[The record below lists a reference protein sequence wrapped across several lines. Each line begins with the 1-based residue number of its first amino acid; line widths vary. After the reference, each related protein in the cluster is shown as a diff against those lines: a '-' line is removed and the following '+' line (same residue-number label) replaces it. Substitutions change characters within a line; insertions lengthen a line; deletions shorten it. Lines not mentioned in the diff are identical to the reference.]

1 MRRVPDRSS
10 PRRTRRLPAR
20 PGRRRARSA
29 IPGPCPDPTS
39 AAAHTLTGSDRRG
52 DATSPHRSARAP
64 ALEALVRAQA
74 NLTRRLAAD
83 LERIGVSATGFTM
96 LVLLTSAG
104 GRLELRTMR
113 RRLGASKAT
122 ATEVLDTLEKRGF
135 VGRSRL
141 ESDRRAV
148 AVALTQAGFNL
159 VTHAFPAH
167 AERVR
172 EAFGML
178 DETEKRQLADLC
190 RKLDRAAQPAWLST
204 ARPCACGRRRPHLGL
219 PASGRAVRERTP
231 CRSQESARQCRRSA
245 G

>member
-1 MRRVPDRSS
+1 VTGEATP
-10 PRRTRRLPAR
+10 LR
-20 PGRRRARSA
+20 P
-29 IPGPCPDPTS
+29 IDPL
-39 AAAHTLTGSDRRG
+39 AHR
-52 DATSPHRSARAP
+52 
-64 ALEALVRAQA
+64 ALEALMRAES

-83 LERIGVSATGFTM
+83 LERIGVSATGYTM

-135 VGRSRL
+135 VTRSRL

-148 AVALTQAGFNL
+148 AVALTQAGYNL

-178 DETEKRQLADLC
+178 DEAEKRQLADLC
-190 RKLDRAAQPAWLST
+190 RKLDRAA
-204 ARPCACGRRRPHLGL
+204 
-219 PASGRAVRERTP
+219 
-231 CRSQESARQCRRSA
+231 
-245 G
+245 

>member
-1 MRRVPDRSS
+1 VTDEATP
-10 PRRTRRLPAR
+10 LR
-20 PGRRRARSA
+20 P
-29 IPGPCPDPTS
+29 IDPL
-39 AAAHTLTGSDRRG
+39 AHR
-52 DATSPHRSARAP
+52 

-122 ATEVLDTLEKRGF
+122 ATEVLDTLENRGF
-135 VGRSRL
+135 VTRSRL

-148 AVALTQAGFNL
+148 AVALTQAGHNL
-159 VTHAFPAH
+159 VTHAFPSH

-172 EAFGML
+172 EAFGVL
-178 DETEKRQLADLC
+178 DEAEKRQLADLC
-190 RKLDRAAQPAWLST
+190 RKLDRAA
-204 ARPCACGRRRPHLGL
+204 
-219 PASGRAVRERTP
+219 
-231 CRSQESARQCRRSA
+231 
-245 G
+245 

>member
-1 MRRVPDRSS
+1 VTDEATP
-10 PRRTRRLPAR
+10 LR
-20 PGRRRARSA
+20 P
-29 IPGPCPDPTS
+29 IDPL
-39 AAAHTLTGSDRRG
+39 AHR
-52 DATSPHRSARAP
+52 

-104 GRLELRTMR
+104 GRLELRAMR

-122 ATEVLDTLEKRGF
+122 ATEVLDTLETRGF
-135 VGRSRL
+135 VSRSRL

-148 AVALTQAGFNL
+148 AVALTQAGYNL

-172 EAFGML
+172 EAFGVL

-190 RKLDRAAQPAWLST
+190 RKLDRAA
-204 ARPCACGRRRPHLGL
+204 
-219 PASGRAVRERTP
+219 
-231 CRSQESARQCRRSA
+231 
-245 G
+245 

>member
-1 MRRVPDRSS
+1 VTDEATPI
-10 PRRTRRLPAR
+10 R
-20 PGRRRARSA
+20 P
-29 IPGPCPDPTS
+29 IDPL
-39 AAAHTLTGSDRRG
+39 AHR
-52 DATSPHRSARAP
+52 

-122 ATEVLDTLEKRGF
+122 ATEVLDTLENRGF
-135 VGRSRL
+135 VNRSRL

-148 AVALTQAGFNL
+148 AVALTQAGHNL

-172 EAFGML
+172 EAFGVL
-178 DETEKRQLADLC
+178 DEAEKRQLADLC
-190 RKLDRAAQPAWLST
+190 RKLDRAA
-204 ARPCACGRRRPHLGL
+204 
-219 PASGRAVRERTP
+219 
-231 CRSQESARQCRRSA
+231 
-245 G
+245 

>member
-1 MRRVPDRSS
+1 VTDEATP
-10 PRRTRRLPAR
+10 LR
-20 PGRRRARSA
+20 P
-29 IPGPCPDPTS
+29 IDPL
-39 AAAHTLTGSDRRG
+39 AHR
-52 DATSPHRSARAP
+52 

-96 LVLLTSAG
+96 LVLLTTAG
-104 GRLELRTMR
+104 GRIELRAMR

-122 ATEVLDTLEKRGF
+122 ATEVLDTLETRGF
-135 VGRSRL
+135 VSRSRL

-148 AVALTQAGFNL
+148 AVALTQAGYNL

-172 EAFGML
+172 EAFGVL

-190 RKLDRAAQPAWLST
+190 RKLDRAA
-204 ARPCACGRRRPHLGL
+204 
-219 PASGRAVRERTP
+219 
-231 CRSQESARQCRRSA
+231 
-245 G
+245 

>member
-1 MRRVPDRSS
+1 MTDEATPI
-10 PRRTRRLPAR
+10 R
-20 PGRRRARSA
+20 P
-29 IPGPCPDPTS
+29 IDPL
-39 AAAHTLTGSDRRG
+39 AHR
-52 DATSPHRSARAP
+52 

-122 ATEVLDTLEKRGF
+122 ATEVLDTLENRGF
-135 VGRSRL
+135 VNRSRL

-148 AVALTQAGFNL
+148 AVALTQAGHNL

-172 EAFGML
+172 EAFGVL
-178 DETEKRQLADLC
+178 DEAEKRQLADLC
-190 RKLDRAAQPAWLST
+190 RKLDRAA
-204 ARPCACGRRRPHLGL
+204 
-219 PASGRAVRERTP
+219 
-231 CRSQESARQCRRSA
+231 
-245 G
+245 

>member
-1 MRRVPDRSS
+1 VTDEATP
-10 PRRTRRLPAR
+10 LR
-20 PGRRRARSA
+20 P
-29 IPGPCPDPTS
+29 IDPL
-39 AAAHTLTGSDRRG
+39 AHR
-52 DATSPHRSARAP
+52 

-122 ATEVLDTLEKRGF
+122 ATEVLDTLENRGY
-135 VGRSRL
+135 VTRSRL

-148 AVALTQAGFNL
+148 AVALTQAGYNL

-190 RKLDRAAQPAWLST
+190 RKLDRAA
-204 ARPCACGRRRPHLGL
+204 
-219 PASGRAVRERTP
+219 
-231 CRSQESARQCRRSA
+231 
-245 G
+245 

>member
-1 MRRVPDRSS
+1 VTDEATP
-10 PRRTRRLPAR
+10 LR
-20 PGRRRARSA
+20 P
-29 IPGPCPDPTS
+29 IDPL
-39 AAAHTLTGSDRRG
+39 AHR
-52 DATSPHRSARAP
+52 

-122 ATEVLDTLEKRGF
+122 ATEVLDTLENRGF
-135 VGRSRL
+135 VTRSRL

-148 AVALTQAGFNL
+148 AVALTQAGHNL
-159 VTHAFPAH
+159 VTHAFPSH

-172 EAFGML
+172 EAFGVL
-178 DETEKRQLADLC
+178 DEAEKRQLADIC
-190 RKLDRAAQPAWLST
+190 RKLDRAA
-204 ARPCACGRRRPHLGL
+204 
-219 PASGRAVRERTP
+219 
-231 CRSQESARQCRRSA
+231 
-245 G
+245 

>member
-1 MRRVPDRSS
+1 VTDEATPI
-10 PRRTRRLPAR
+10 R
-20 PGRRRARSA
+20 P
-29 IPGPCPDPTS
+29 IDPL
-39 AAAHTLTGSDRRG
+39 AHR
-52 DATSPHRSARAP
+52 

-122 ATEVLDTLEKRGF
+122 ATEVLDTLENRGF
-135 VGRSRL
+135 VSRSRL

-148 AVALTQAGFNL
+148 AVALTQAGHNL

-172 EAFGML
+172 EAFGVL
-178 DETEKRQLADLC
+178 DEAEKRQLADLC
-190 RKLDRAAQPAWLST
+190 RKLDRAA
-204 ARPCACGRRRPHLGL
+204 
-219 PASGRAVRERTP
+219 
-231 CRSQESARQCRRSA
+231 
-245 G
+245 

>member
-1 MRRVPDRSS
+1 VTGEATP
-10 PRRTRRLPAR
+10 LR
-20 PGRRRARSA
+20 P
-29 IPGPCPDPTS
+29 IDPL
-39 AAAHTLTGSDRRG
+39 AHR
-52 DATSPHRSARAP
+52 
-64 ALEALVRAQA
+64 ALEALMRAES

-135 VGRSRL
+135 VTRSRL

-148 AVALTQAGFNL
+148 AVALTQAGYNL

-178 DETEKRQLADLC
+178 DEAEKRQLADLC
-190 RKLDRAAQPAWLST
+190 RKLDRAA
-204 ARPCACGRRRPHLGL
+204 
-219 PASGRAVRERTP
+219 
-231 CRSQESARQCRRSA
+231 
-245 G
+245 